1 MIRSVEIAK
10 ERLTEAQNHLEAV
23 TKAAYPYGTIV
34 VCSLGGH
41 TVDLEVL
48 GTRGAVWHTPGQL
61 VGKNIKT
68 GKTRTFYDSDVI
80 RIKHNPNKHVTDCTV
95 STGLMFNGFH
105 VMRSNILPPMTMMVG
120 NDVYKMLTDHM
131 PPRVPNE

>member
-48 GTRGAVWHTPGQL
+48 GTRGAVWHTPGHSGSSQA
-61 VGKNIKT
+61 
-68 GKTRTFYDSDVI
+68 
-80 RIKHNPNKHVTDCTV
+80 VTNSVVLGIT
-95 STGLMFNGFH
+95 STP
-105 VMRSNILPPMTMMVG
+105 SPS
-120 NDVYKMLTDHM
+120 
-131 PPRVPNE
+131 